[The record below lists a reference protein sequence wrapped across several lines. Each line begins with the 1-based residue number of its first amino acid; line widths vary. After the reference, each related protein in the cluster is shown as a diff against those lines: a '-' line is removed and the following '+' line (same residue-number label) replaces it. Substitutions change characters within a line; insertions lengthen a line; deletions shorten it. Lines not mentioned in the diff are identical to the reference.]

1 MQYFNFILLVF
12 GMVLLHNNFQS
23 IFYKKDYVLIYYWF
37 VLFVALAVGLRG
49 NEDEYT
55 RVYLIMPTLGDFFF
69 SGHEI
74 INEKGWL
81 FSFVASFFKTLAF
94 SSQSLFLFFSGIS
107 VFIHA
112 LYFRKF
118 TSHYFLAFLLYLCH
132 EIAFKE
138 WSGLRMGAASALVL
152 PMIYYL
158 HKRDNFRFFML
169 VVGATMIQYV
179 AVLSALLY
187 FINRRFKPILL
198 WSGLIISV
206 ILLKTHFVYNTLWQL
221 DSLGVLPS
229 LVSSYLGYETYVYD
243 AGVGHAKTVQQI
255 ITVSALIYLFG
266 YNKSTSS
273 LYNLLFNTYYLSTV
287 LYILFAE
294 VALFA
299 FRFGG
304 HFYSVEPIILVYLIY
319 AFKQKIFVANM
330 IAISALII
338 AYINYVVIGRV
349 EPYDLFVN
357 YTTPL

>member
-1 MQYFNFILLVF
+1 MQYFYFITTIFILSLVE
-12 GMVLLHNNFQS
+12 NNSRNSFVN
-23 IFYKKDYVLIYYWF
+23 KDRVIIYYWF

-55 RVYLIMPTLGDFFF
+55 RVYLIMPTLADFFLG
-69 SGHEI
+69 GHEI
-74 INEKGWL
+74 VNEKGWL
-81 FSFVASFFKTLAF
+81 FSFVASFFKTLTF
-94 SSQSLFLFFSGIS
+94 SSQSIFLFFSGIS

-112 LYFRKF
+112 FYFRKF

-138 WSGLRMGAASALVL
+138 WVGLRMGAASALVL

-158 HKRDNFRFFML
+158 HKRDNFKFFML
-169 VVGATMIQYV
+169 VISASMIQYV

-187 FINRRFKPILL
+187 FINRRFKPIFL
-198 WSGLIISV
+198 WAGLIISV

-229 LVSSYLGYETYVYD
+229 LVSSYLGYATYVYD
-243 AGVGHAKTVQQI
+243 AGLGHVKTVQQI
-255 ITVSALIYLFG
+255 ITLSAFIYLFG
-266 YNKSTSS
+266 YKKSTSS
-273 LYNLLFNTYYLSTV
+273 LYNLLFNTYYLSTI

-304 HFYSVEPIILVYLIY
+304 HFYSVEPILLVYLIY
-319 AFKQKIFVANM
+319 SVKQKIFAANI

-338 AYINYVVIGRV
+338 AYINYVVIERV

-357 YTTPL
+357 YPTPL